1 MYPKI
6 PGVLTKI
13 LIKWLCLLH
22 GSKRFFFQYFL
33 TVDRGKHLNVGK
45 MKQKN
50 FENSICLL
58 NKNYVYLASESP
70 RGVNFHFH
78 DSNLSG
84 LQTPRNRN

>member
-1 MYPKI
+1 M
-6 PGVLTKI
+6 VMNMSTSQTKVFF
-13 LIKWLCLLH
+13 
-22 GSKRFFFQYFL
+22 SKYFQ
-33 TVDRGKHLNVGK
+33 VGGKTPRRWHNETK
-45 MKQKN
+45 KFEKQ
-50 FENSICLL
+50 SICLL

>member
-1 MYPKI
+1 MSSPCISFKMFSICGKKI
-6 PGVLTKI
+6 AEHWDNETKD
-13 LIKWLCLLH
+13 L
-22 GSKRFFFQYFL
+22 R
-33 TVDRGKHLNVGK
+33 
-45 MKQKN
+45 
-50 FENSICLL
+50 NSICLL

>member
-1 MYPKI
+1 MAMSSPW
-6 PGVLTKI
+6 
-13 LIKWLCLLH
+13 IKEV
-22 GSKRFFFQYFL
+22 FFPIFFNSRQ
-33 TVDRGKHLNVGK
+33 GKTPQCWENET
-45 MKQKN
+45 KN

>member
-1 MYPKI
+1 MSYPWIKVFFSKYFRI
-6 PGVLTKI
+6 GEKTPGCWDNETK
-13 LIKWLCLLH
+13 K
-22 GSKRFFFQYFL
+22 FE
-33 TVDRGKHLNVGK
+33 
-45 MKQKN
+45 KQR
-50 FENSICLL
+50 ICLL

>member
-1 MYPKI
+1 MSTPW
-6 PGVLTKI
+6 TKEF
-13 LIKWLCLLH
+13 L
-22 GSKRFFFQYFL
+22 SKYFQ
-33 TVDRGKHLNVGK
+33 TGGKHLDVGT

-50 FENSICLL
+50 LRNSICLL

>member
-1 MYPKI
+1 MVINISTPW
-6 PGVLTKI
+6 TKV
-13 LIKWLCLLH
+13 
-22 GSKRFFFQYFL
+22 FFTKYVQGG
-33 TVDRGKHLNVGK
+33 GKTPRRWHNQTK
-45 MKQKN
+45 KKFEKQ
-50 FENSICLL
+50 SICLL

>member
-1 MYPKI
+1 MATNVIPMY
-6 PGVLTKI
+6 
-13 LIKWLCLLH
+13 
-22 GSKRFFFQYFL
+22 FFQ
-33 TVDRGKHLNVGK
+33 NVFNMWEK
-45 MKQKN
+45 IAEHWDNETKDLR
-50 FENSICLL
+50 NSICLL